1 MAADRQVSRDMSL
14 STLLEDEGIKNN
26 ATCSEI
32 RALVK
37 RQVEILK
44 AEDLKLIGD
53 DTTLVR
59 MINFFAE
66 YKKRQDEWRKK
77 QERKD
82 KNKLIAQMVNEENA
96 KDDVSR
102 REMNLH
108 KIKLKPFYK
117 GELSEEN
124 QDDLERQEQE
134 KLKREASMR
143 ESTMSTRLTK
153 DPNIIRDRSVR
164 GNDRYYEPD
173 VPENVLFVDDA
184 SLAGDP
190 SVAETKYY
198 LTEGNRSV
206 SGKRKVTLNLKIPKS
221 KLANLK
227 NIRALIRTRDP
238 ITHALMTKEKTFILD
253 KIDEAAGESKS
264 QRKYRFKSNLD
275 SGKES
280 IHEKSTDLTS
290 QIPSLGGD
298 SKLKAPIRLEK
309 MEFARPNH
317 LPNLGGK
324 PLVTKGSKEFGNGT
338 LDKRKGMFFVFIG
351 DPKNEFVT

>member
-1 MAADRQVSRDMSL
+1 MSVDHQVGRDMSL
-14 STLLEDEGIKNN
+14 STLLEDEGIKSN

-32 RALVK
+32 RSLVK
-37 RQVEILK
+37 RQVEALK

-66 YKKRQDEWRKK
+66 YKKKHEEWRKK
-77 QERKD
+77 QDRKD
-82 KNKLIAQMVNEENA
+82 KNKLIAQMVSDERD
-96 KDDVSR
+96 KDDISR

-117 GELSEEN
+117 SELGEED
-124 QDDLERQEQE
+124 QDTLDRLEQE
-134 KLKREASMR
+134 KIKRGASIR
-143 ESTMSTRLTK
+143 ESSISNRLNK
-153 DPNIIRDRSVR
+153 DVNIIRDRSVR

-173 VPENVLFVDDA
+173 LPENVLFVDDA

-190 SVAETKYY
+190 SVAGSKYY

-238 ITHALMTKEKTFILD
+238 KTHALMTKERTFTLD
-253 KIDEAAGESKS
+253 KIDESTAESKP
-264 QRKYRFKSNLD
+264 QKKYRFKSNNE
-275 SGKES
+275 SGKGS
-280 IHEKSTDLTS
+280 VHEKSTDLTS
-290 QIPSLGGD
+290 QIPSIAGD
-298 SKLKAPIRLEK
+298 SKFKAPLRIEK
-309 MEFARPNH
+309 MEFSRPNH
-317 LPNLGGK
+317 LPNLSGI
-324 PLVTKGSKEFGNGT
+324 TIFTSGSKDYGNGT

-351 DPKNEFVT
+351 DPKNEFVG